1 MTNAERFRN
10 PDERFE
16 EFRKFCKDRNCENCP
31 CQGLVS
37 GSTKKCAFV
46 WLDLEY
52 KEKKE
57 LKPCPFCGSKS
68 VEIFRS
74 DNLDSWRVSC
84 DDCGVTTN
92 GETSE
97 EIAITVWNRRV

>member
-1 MTNAERFRN
+1 MTNAQKFTIV
-10 PDERFE
+10 DERFE
-16 EFRKFCKDRNCENCP
+16 AFKKFCINRSCEH
-31 CQGLVS
+31 CQCKAAIHGAVN
-37 GSTKKCAFV
+37 KCILE

-52 KEKKE
+52 KEE
-57 LKPCPFCGSKS
+57 LKPCPFCGSQS

-84 DDCGVTTN
+84 NDCAVTTK
-92 GETSE
+92 EEMSE